1 MQEELNAYQQ
11 EIEDT
16 REVLKKIR
24 LELKQV
30 QEILRKKKSTLK
42 GLKQEIYQKKLEK
55 ENSRLNKETQNNIGE
70 DVVFPKALEEVEIY
84 TNDNQ
89 VIMAKPSKRVFD
101 EGIYLQYRSVL
112 RENRLLKNHLS
123 KKDFENSLL
132 KIELRDLHKEIK
144 LYQVQNL
151 LKDK

>member
-11 EIEDT
+11 EIKDT

-55 ENSRLNKETQNNIGE
+55 ENSRLNKEVQNTEE
-70 DVVFPKALEEVEIY
+70 DVIFPKALEEVEIY
-84 TNDNQ
+84 TNDDQ

>member
-11 EIEDT
+11 EIKDT

-30 QEILRKKKSTLK
+30 QEILRKKKSALK
-42 GLKQEIYQKKLEK
+42 GLKQEICQKKSEK
-55 ENSRLNKETQNNIGE
+55 ENSRSNKEAQNTEESVI
-70 DVVFPKALEEVEIY
+70 FPKALEEVEVF
-84 TNDNQ
+84 TSDNQ

>member
-1 MQEELNAYQQ
+1 MQEELSAYQQ

-16 REVLKKIR
+16 RGVLKKIR

-30 QEILRKKKSTLK
+30 QEILRKKKNTLK

-55 ENSRLNKETQNNIGE
+55 ENSRSNKETQNTEEEWI
-70 DVVFPKALEEVEIY
+70 FPKSLEEVEVF
-84 TNDNQ
+84 TKDNQ

>member
-11 EIEDT
+11 EIKDT

-30 QEILRKKKSTLK
+30 QEILRKKKGVLK

-55 ENSRLNKETQNNIGE
+55 ENSRSNKEAQNTGE
-70 DVVFPKALEEVEIY
+70 DVIFPKALEEVEVF
-84 TNDNQ
+84 TKDNQ

-144 LYQVQNL
+144 LYQAQNL

>member
-11 EIEDT
+11 EIKDT

-30 QEILRKKKSTLK
+30 QEILRKKKSALK

-55 ENSRLNKETQNNIGE
+55 ENSRLNKEAQNTEE
-70 DVVFPKALEEVEIY
+70 DIIFPKALEEVGIY
-84 TNDNQ
+84 TKDNQ

>member
-16 REVLKKIR
+16 RGVLKKIR

-55 ENSRLNKETQNNIGE
+55 ENSRLNKEIQNTQE
-70 DVVFPKALEEVEIY
+70 DVIFPKALEEVGIY
-84 TNDNQ
+84 TKDNQ

>member
-16 REVLKKIR
+16 RGVLKKIR

-30 QEILRKKKSTLK
+30 QEILRKKKSVLK
-42 GLKQEIYQKKLEK
+42 GLNQEIYQKKLEK
-55 ENSRLNKETQNNIGE
+55 ENSRSNKETQNTEE
-70 DVVFPKALEEVEIY
+70 DVIFPKALEEVEVF
-84 TNDNQ
+84 TSDDQ

>member
-1 MQEELNAYQQ
+1 MQDELNAYQQ

-42 GLKQEIYQKKLEK
+42 GLKQEIYQKKSEK
-55 ENSRLNKETQNNIGE
+55 ENSRLNKETQNIE
-70 DVVFPKALEEVEIY
+70 EEWIFPKALEELEVF
-84 TNDNQ
+84 TSDNQ

>member
-11 EIEDT
+11 EIKDT

-30 QEILRKKKSTLK
+30 QEILRKKKSALK

-55 ENSRLNKETQNNIGE
+55 ENSRLNKEVQNTEE
-70 DVVFPKALEEVEIY
+70 DVIFPKALEEVEIY
-84 TNDNQ
+84 TKDNQ

-101 EGIYLQYRSVL
+101 EGLYLQYRSVL

-144 LYQVQNL
+144 LYQAQNL

>member
-11 EIEDT
+11 EIKDT

-30 QEILRKKKSTLK
+30 QEILRKKKSALK

-55 ENSRLNKETQNNIGE
+55 ENSRSNKEVQNTQE
-70 DVVFPKALEEVEIY
+70 DVIFPKALEEVEVY
-84 TNDNQ
+84 TKDNQ

>member
-30 QEILRKKKSTLK
+30 QEILRKKKSVLK
-42 GLKQEIYQKKLEK
+42 GLKQEIYQKKSEK
-55 ENSRLNKETQNNIGE
+55 ENSRSNKGMQNTGE
-70 DVVFPKALEEVEIY
+70 EWIFPKALEEVEVF
-84 TNDNQ
+84 TSDNQ

-101 EGIYLQYRSVL
+101 EGLYLQYRSVL

>member
-11 EIEDT
+11 EIKDT

-30 QEILRKKKSTLK
+30 QEILRKKKSALK

-55 ENSRLNKETQNNIGE
+55 ENSRLNKEAQNTQK
-70 DVVFPKALEEVEIY
+70 DVIFPKALEEVEIY
-84 TNDNQ
+84 TKDNQ

-101 EGIYLQYRSVL
+101 EGLYLQYRSVL

>member
-16 REVLKKIR
+16 RGVLKKIR

-55 ENSRLNKETQNNIGE
+55 ENSRSNKETQNTEEEWI
-70 DVVFPKALEEVEIY
+70 FPKALEEVEVY

-101 EGIYLQYRSVL
+101 ERVYLQYRSVL
-112 RENRLLKNHLS
+112 RENRFLKNHLS

>member
-11 EIEDT
+11 EIKDT

-30 QEILRKKKSTLK
+30 QEILRKKKSALK
-42 GLKQEIYQKKLEK
+42 GLRQEIYQKKLEK
-55 ENSRLNKETQNNIGE
+55 ENSRLNKETQNIQE
-70 DVVFPKALEEVEIY
+70 DVIFPKALEEVEIY
-84 TNDNQ
+84 TDDNQ

-101 EGIYLQYRSVL
+101 EGLYLQYRSVL

-144 LYQVQNL
+144 LYQAQNL

>member
-42 GLKQEIYQKKLEK
+42 GLKQEIYQKKSEK
-55 ENSRLNKETQNNIGE
+55 ENFHSNKKPQNTEEEWI
-70 DVVFPKALEEVEIY
+70 FPKALEEVEVF
-84 TNDNQ
+84 TSDNQ

-123 KKDFENSLL
+123 KKDFENALL

>member
-42 GLKQEIYQKKLEK
+42 GLKQEICQKKSEK
-55 ENSRLNKETQNNIGE
+55 ENSRLNKEAQNTEE
-70 DVVFPKALEEVEIY
+70 DVIFPKALEEVEVF
-84 TNDNQ
+84 TSDNQ
-89 VIMAKPSKRVFD
+89 VIMAKPSKHVFD

>member
-11 EIEDT
+11 EIKDT

-30 QEILRKKKSTLK
+30 QEILRKKKSALK

-55 ENSRLNKETQNNIGE
+55 ENSRSNKETQNTGE
-70 DVVFPKALEEVEIY
+70 DVIFPKALEEVEVF
-84 TNDNQ
+84 TSDNQ

-101 EGIYLQYRSVL
+101 EGIYLQYRDVL

>member
-11 EIEDT
+11 EIKDT

-55 ENSRLNKETQNNIGE
+55 ENFRLNKETQNTQE
-70 DVVFPKALEEVEIY
+70 DVIFPKALEEVEIY
-84 TNDNQ
+84 TKDNH

-101 EGIYLQYRSVL
+101 EGFYLQYRSVL

>member
-11 EIEDT
+11 EIKDT

-55 ENSRLNKETQNNIGE
+55 ENSRLNKEAQNTEE
-70 DVVFPKALEEVEIY
+70 DVIFPKALEEVEIY
-84 TNDNQ
+84 TNNNQ

>member
-16 REVLKKIR
+16 REVLKKTR

-42 GLKQEIYQKKLEK
+42 GLKQEIYQKKSEK
-55 ENSRLNKETQNNIGE
+55 ENSRSNKEAQNTEESVI
-70 DVVFPKALEEVEIY
+70 FPKALEEVEVF
-84 TNDNQ
+84 TSDNQ

>member
-30 QEILRKKKSTLK
+30 QEILRKKKSALK
-42 GLKQEIYQKKLEK
+42 GLKQEICQKKSEK
-55 ENSRLNKETQNNIGE
+55 ENSRLNKEAQNTEE
-70 DVVFPKALEEVEIY
+70 DVIFPKALEEVEVF
-84 TNDNQ
+84 TSDNQ

>member
-11 EIEDT
+11 EIKDT

-24 LELKQV
+24 LELKKV
-30 QEILRKKKSTLK
+30 QEILRKKKSALK

-55 ENSRLNKETQNNIGE
+55 ENSRSNKKTQNTEE
-70 DVVFPKALEEVEIY
+70 DVIFPKALEEVEVY
-84 TNDNQ
+84 TKDNQ

>member
-16 REVLKKIR
+16 RGVLKKIR

-30 QEILRKKKSTLK
+30 QEILRKKKSVLK

-55 ENSRLNKETQNNIGE
+55 ENSRSNKETQNTEE
-70 DVVFPKALEEVEIY
+70 DVIFPKALEEVEVF
-84 TNDNQ
+84 TSDNQ

-144 LYQVQNL
+144 LYQAQNL

>member
-1 MQEELNAYQQ
+1 MQDELNAYQQ

-16 REVLKKIR
+16 RGVLKKIR

-30 QEILRKKKSTLK
+30 QEILRKKKSVLK
-42 GLKQEIYQKKLEK
+42 GLKQEICQKKLEK
-55 ENSRLNKETQNNIGE
+55 ENSRSNKEVQNTEE
-70 DVVFPKALEEVEIY
+70 DMIFPKALEEVEVF
-84 TNDNQ
+84 TSDNQ
-89 VIMAKPSKRVFD
+89 VIIAKPCKRVFD
-101 EGIYLQYRSVL
+101 ERLYLQYRSVL

>member
-16 REVLKKIR
+16 RGVLKKIR
-24 LELKQV
+24 LELKKV
-30 QEILRKKKSTLK
+30 QEILRKKKSVLK
-42 GLKQEIYQKKLEK
+42 GLKQEIYQKKSEK
-55 ENSRLNKETQNNIGE
+55 ENSRSNKGTQNTEEWI
-70 DVVFPKALEEVEIY
+70 FPKALEEVEVY
-84 TNDNQ
+84 AKDNQ
-89 VIMAKPSKRVFD
+89 VIMAKPCKRLFN
-101 EGIYLQYRSVL
+101 EGLYLQYRSVL

>member
-16 REVLKKIR
+16 RGVLKKIR

-30 QEILRKKKSTLK
+30 QEILRKKKSALK
-42 GLKQEIYQKKLEK
+42 GLKQEICQKKLEK
-55 ENSRLNKETQNNIGE
+55 ENSRLNKEVQNTQE
-70 DVVFPKALEEVEIY
+70 DVIFPKALEEVEVY

-89 VIMAKPSKRVFD
+89 VMVAKPSKRVFD

>member
-16 REVLKKIR
+16 RGVLKKIR

-30 QEILRKKKSTLK
+30 QEILRKKKSVLK
-42 GLKQEIYQKKLEK
+42 GLKQEICQKKLEK
-55 ENSRLNKETQNNIGE
+55 ENSRSNKETQNTGE
-70 DVVFPKALEEVEIY
+70 EWIFPKALEEVEVF
-84 TNDNQ
+84 TSDNQ

-144 LYQVQNL
+144 LYQAQNL

>member
-55 ENSRLNKETQNNIGE
+55 ENSHSNKETQNTGE
-70 DVVFPKALEEVEIY
+70 EWIFPKALEEVEVF
-84 TNDNQ
+84 TSDNQ
-89 VIMAKPSKRVFD
+89 VIIAKPSKRVFD
-101 EGIYLQYRSVL
+101 EGICLQYRSVL

>member
-11 EIEDT
+11 EIKDT

-30 QEILRKKKSTLK
+30 QEILRKKKSALK

-55 ENSRLNKETQNNIGE
+55 ENSRLNKEVQNTQE

-84 TNDNQ
+84 TNNNQ

>member
-30 QEILRKKKSTLK
+30 QEILRKKKNALK

-55 ENSRLNKETQNNIGE
+55 ENSHSNKETQNTE
-70 DVVFPKALEEVEIY
+70 VDVIFPKALEEVEVF
-84 TNDNQ
+84 TSDNQ

-112 RENRLLKNHLS
+112 HENRLLKNHLS

>member
-11 EIEDT
+11 EIKDT

-30 QEILRKKKSTLK
+30 QEILRKKKSALK

-55 ENSRLNKETQNNIGE
+55 ENSRLNKGTQNTGE
-70 DVVFPKALEEVEIY
+70 EWIFPKALEEVEVF
-84 TNDNQ
+84 TSDNQ

-112 RENRLLKNHLS
+112 HENRLLKNHLS

>member
-11 EIEDT
+11 EIKDT
-16 REVLKKIR
+16 REVLKKTR

-30 QEILRKKKSTLK
+30 QEILRKKKSALK

-55 ENSRLNKETQNNIGE
+55 ENSQSNKETQNTQE
-70 DVVFPKALEEVEIY
+70 DVIFPKALEEVEIY

-89 VIMAKPSKRVFD
+89 VIIAKPSKRVFD
-101 EGIYLQYRSVL
+101 EGLYLQYRSVL

-144 LYQVQNL
+144 LYQAQNL

>member
-30 QEILRKKKSTLK
+30 QEILRKKKSVLK
-42 GLKQEIYQKKLEK
+42 GLKQEICQKKSEK
-55 ENSRLNKETQNNIGE
+55 ENSRLNKEVQNAEE
-70 DVVFPKALEEVEIY
+70 DVIFPKALEEVEVF
-84 TNDNQ
+84 TSDNQ

-144 LYQVQNL
+144 LYQAQNL

>member
-1 MQEELNAYQQ
+1 MQDELNAYQQ

-30 QEILRKKKSTLK
+30 QEILRKKKSVLK
-42 GLKQEIYQKKLEK
+42 GLKQEICQKKSEK
-55 ENSRLNKETQNNIGE
+55 ENSRSNKEAQNTGE
-70 DVVFPKALEEVEIY
+70 DVIFPKALEEVEVF
-84 TNDNQ
+84 TSDNQ

-101 EGIYLQYRSVL
+101 EGLYLQYRSVL

>member
-1 MQEELNAYQQ
+1 MQEKLNAYQQ

-30 QEILRKKKSTLK
+30 QEILRKKKSALK

-55 ENSRLNKETQNNIGE
+55 ENSHSNKETQNTEEEWI
-70 DVVFPKALEEVEIY
+70 FPKALEEVEVF
-84 TNDNQ
+84 TSDNQ

>member
-16 REVLKKIR
+16 RGVLKKIR

-30 QEILRKKKSTLK
+30 QEILRKKKSVLK

-55 ENSRLNKETQNNIGE
+55 ENSRSNKEVQNTEE
-70 DVVFPKALEEVEIY
+70 DVIFPKSLEEVEVF
-84 TNDNQ
+84 TSDNQ

-101 EGIYLQYRSVL
+101 EEIYLQYRSVL

>member
-11 EIEDT
+11 EIKDT

-30 QEILRKKKSTLK
+30 QEILRKKKSALK

-55 ENSRLNKETQNNIGE
+55 ENSRLNKETQITQE
-70 DVVFPKALEEVEIY
+70 HVIFPKALEEVEVY
-84 TNDNQ
+84 TKDNQ

-101 EGIYLQYRSVL
+101 EGLYLQYRSVL
-112 RENRLLKNHLS
+112 RENRLLKSHLS

>member
-11 EIEDT
+11 EIKDT

-30 QEILRKKKSTLK
+30 QEILRKKKSVLK
-42 GLKQEIYQKKLEK
+42 GLKQEIYQKKSEK
-55 ENSRLNKETQNNIGE
+55 ENSRSNKEAQNTGE
-70 DVVFPKALEEVEIY
+70 DVIFPKALEEVEVF
-84 TNDNQ
+84 TSDNQ

-101 EGIYLQYRSVL
+101 EGLYLQYRSVL

>member
-11 EIEDT
+11 EIKDT
-16 REVLKKIR
+16 RGVLKKIR

-30 QEILRKKKSTLK
+30 QEILRKKKSVLK
-42 GLKQEIYQKKLEK
+42 GLKQEIYQKKSEK
-55 ENSRLNKETQNNIGE
+55 ENSRSNKETQNEE
-70 DVVFPKALEEVEIY
+70 DVIFPKALEEVEVY
-84 TNDNQ
+84 AKDNQ
-89 VIMAKPSKRVFD
+89 VIMAKPCKRLFN
-101 EGIYLQYRSVL
+101 EGLYLQYRSVL